1 MFDFDYGSSIEREI
15 GRAVKQLAN
24 DGYVVCLSGILTQLA
39 EERIAAHEHHR
50 RRILTLAITS
60 LVWT

>member
-1 MFDFDYGSSIEREI
+1 MCDYDYGNSIDCEI
-15 GRAVKQLAN
+15 GRAVKRLVK

-39 EERIAAHEHHR
+39 AERIAEQEHKR

-60 LVWT
+60 LV

>member
-1 MFDFDYGSSIEREI
+1 MFDFDYGSSIDCEI
-15 GRAVKQLAN
+15 GRAVKRLARN
-24 DGYVVCLSGILTQLA
+24 GYVVCLSGILTQLA
-39 EERIAAHEHHR
+39 EERIAEHEHHR